1 MFGFFLKMII
11 ALLRFGGSLTSDRRI
26 TKVPDLIKCISL
38 NNRACQAI
46 VNNCQHDQ
54 QLSIQ
59 TLINLFIIYLQQVL
73 ISLMEVVILL
83 MIHMLEYVIQTKQKL

>member
-11 ALLRFGGSLTSDRRI
+11 ALLSFDGSLTSERRI
-26 TKVPDLIKCISL
+26 TKVSDLIKCISY
-38 NNRACQAI
+38 NRACQAI

-59 TLINLFIIYLQQVL
+59 TLINLFIIYLQ
-73 ISLMEVVILL
+73 
-83 MIHMLEYVIQTKQKL
+83 